1 MSATNVMQ
9 RLFQD
14 EGLGTQLKAE
24 IVPYIQD
31 AVDRG
36 ILDRSVSLTAV
47 DLNTLVHQGSYNVYN
62 VTLNHHAPVAA
73 DAVIVNVIYWGD
85 DNIVQQLRV
94 VHNYANQ
101 EFYRISYDNG
111 ATWQRWVCEE
121 YRIRSSDIHIYVSK
135 DGSDSNTG
143 LTKTDALLT
152 VEAAI
157 HQMKG
162 CVPGSNGSFFL
173 HFGPGDWGTLYLY
186 SFMGRS
192 ARVFVVGTD
201 TGTETTAP
209 SSIAS
214 FDEIRVDFG
223 CMCWLRN
230 VDVTHLRV
238 THYSWAEIQY
248 YNKIGTVS
256 VACTSCAYFP
266 STAVV
271 DVKVSTVKTH
281 FLLASTNSALHIVEG
296 ASFNITEAVAYTNY
310 FMGASN
316 ARVVIGN
323 SINITGADQVTGQ
336 KYYFNDTILTDANTV
351 RDTLPGTSAGF
362 LHRNVVNGLVA
373 DIAIGKDTSDLASE
387 RGQIGPW
394 KVKSGIDVNTL
405 TLAGNYHCA
414 SNCTN
419 LPTADVYKIIVAQ
432 SESFITQLAF
442 TDGAL
447 YTRSTQNN
455 SAWTPWSSVSGGGD
469 YLPRSGG
476 NMTGNLGMNLH
487 RIGSAS
493 GTYNSEAA
501 SRYATSAIEI
511 RENDG
516 VGTAQTDSAYAPAIG
531 FHWAN
536 TVAGQLALL
545 NDGSFAFIKQS
556 GAFATVNCTA
566 SYATRANSMD
576 GTLVYSG
583 YMAARYHLDIDDFY
597 PTGQNRLGMA
607 SNPWGQIYSTNAS
620 ISTSDERLK
629 ENIEDIPD
637 EVLSVWSSIPLRTFR
652 FKEAVLEKGSAAART
667 HTGYVA
673 QEMKS
678 AFETAGLDPTKY
690 GFFCYDEWDAKE
702 PVEEERDAQGNIV
715 VHADPGR
722 EAGNSYSLRY
732 EEALCIEAAAA
743 RRRITTLETQV
754 TSLQQEV
761 NELREALVNL
771 TSIVDELNQTPPPA
785 EEPKE
790 TAPNTEVPGD

>member
-214 FDEIRVDFG
+214 FDEISVDLG

-256 VACTSCAYFP
+256 VACTACAYFP
-266 STAVV
+266 NNAVV
-271 DVKVSTVKTH
+271 DVKASTVKTH

-323 SINITGADQVTGQ
+323 SITITNADLVTGQ

-362 LHRNVVNGLVA
+362 LNRNVVNGLVA

-447 YTRSTQNN
+447 YTRSTQNG
-455 SAWTPWSSVSGGGD
+455 SAWTTWSSVSGGGD
-469 YLPRSGG
+469 YLPISGG
-476 NMTGNLGMNLH
+476 TLTGGIFGPTVAVTAGEINVSKGACFTKTISAATTISFTGVPANKTACISLILTNG
-487 RIGSAS
+487 GSKQVVWPSSMKWPDGTPPELSSS
-493 GTYNSEAA
+493 GIDVLTFITADGGTTWYGTLSIKAA
-501 SRYATSAIEI
+501 S
-511 RENDG
+511 
-516 VGTAQTDSAYAPAIG
+516 
-531 FHWAN
+531 
-536 TVAGQLALL
+536 
-545 NDGSFAFIKQS
+545 
-556 GAFATVNCTA
+556 
-566 SYATRANSMD
+566 
-576 GTLVYSG
+576 
-583 YMAARYHLDIDDFY
+583 
-597 PTGQNRLGMA
+597 
-607 SNPWGQIYSTNAS
+607 
-620 ISTSDERLK
+620 
-629 ENIEDIPD
+629 
-637 EVLSVWSSIPLRTFR
+637 
-652 FKEAVLEKGSAAART
+652 
-667 HTGYVA
+667 
-673 QEMKS
+673 
-678 AFETAGLDPTKY
+678 
-690 GFFCYDEWDAKE
+690 
-702 PVEEERDAQGNIV
+702 
-715 VHADPGR
+715 
-722 EAGNSYSLRY
+722 
-732 EEALCIEAAAA
+732 
-743 RRRITTLETQV
+743 
-754 TSLQQEV
+754 
-761 NELREALVNL
+761 
-771 TSIVDELNQTPPPA
+771 
-785 EEPKE
+785 
-790 TAPNTEVPGD
+790 